1 MGGIRQ
7 RPVALVAGFIRIF
20 AGAMKKTVATPR
32 QEAARKTR
40 GIAYALISSA
50 TFGLIPLFTVPIL
63 SAGTMSGPSILFYRF
78 GLATILIGL
87 IGAMRGKSFRINF
100 RQGTK
105 LVVLGW
111 FYAATSMWLLE
122 SYSMIP
128 SGVATTIHFLY
139 PVLVTLI
146 MVTFYHEPK
155 SIWIFGASAVS
166 IAGVALLNWTG
177 GAVSYEGIATA
188 LLTVVTYSIYIVG
201 VNKSG
206 IGRMDPIP
214 LTFYILLAGA
224 LMFATH
230 AEMTT
235 GIELVRDGRTAF
247 NLLVLALVST
257 VISDLTLVMAVE
269 RVGSTIV
276 SVLGSLEPLVAV
288 LVGVFW
294 FSEPFGWKGA
304 LGLSLII
311 GSVVVVILQTE
322 KRRK

>member
-1 MGGIRQ
+1 M
-7 RPVALVAGFIRIF
+7 
-20 AGAMKKTVATPR
+20 KTVTKTRP
-32 QEAARKTR
+32 ETARKTR

-50 TFGLIPLFTVPIL
+50 TFGLIPLFAVPIL
-63 SAGTMSGPSILFYRF
+63 SAGTLSGASILFYRF
-78 GLATILIGL
+78 GLATLFIGL
-87 IGAMRGKSFRINF
+87 FGAMRGKNFRIDF

-122 SYSMIP
+122 SYSLIP

-155 SIWIFGASAVS
+155 SIWIFGAAAVS
-166 IAGVALLNWTG
+166 IVGVALLNWTS
-177 GAVSYEGIATA
+177 GAVSYEGIATV
-188 LLTVVTYSIYIVG
+188 LLTVVTYAIYIVG

-206 IGRMDPIP
+206 IGSMDPIP
-214 LTFYILLAGA
+214 LTFYVLLAGA
-224 LMFATH
+224 LMFATY

-235 GIELVRDGRTAF
+235 GIEPIRDMRTAR
-247 NLLVLALVST
+247 NLILLALVST

-294 FSEPFGWKGA
+294 FAEPFGWKGV
-304 LGLSLII
+304 LGLTLII
-311 GSVVVVILQTE
+311 GSVVVVIL
-322 KRRK
+322 KNGKNRK